1 MGSGEAPV
9 AVKPGRS
16 VRGRLRRMIRSEH
29 LAGWA
34 FVSPSVLLLAVF
46 GLIPIGWSVL
56 LSFQS
61 SNLLGSSR
69 WVGLANYRALAHDPL
84 FVQSI
89 EHTVVYTCLF
99 VPISVV
105 LALFVAVALN
115 RRIVLGRFYKTA
127 IYVPLVTSTIATAV
141 IFSWMMDP
149 TYGVFN
155 YVLNLLGI
163 HSQGFFQDPNEAL
176 YSIVAMT
183 VWGWLGFDVIIYL
196 AALQSVPKELTDA
209 AAIDGASSWRIFR
222 RITLPLV
229 APATLFLIVW
239 STINALQLFDEVYQT
254 TRGGPLYATNVI
266 VYYVYDLGFQ
276 QFDAGYAAAVAY
288 ALFLGILILSIV
300 ELWIGKKT
308 VYYSS

>member
-1 MGSGEAPV
+1 
-9 AVKPGRS
+9 
-16 VRGRLRRMIRSEH
+16 
-29 LAGWA
+29 
-34 FVSPSVLLLAVF
+34 
-46 GLIPIGWSVL
+46 
-56 LSFQS
+56 
-61 SNLLGSSR
+61 
-69 WVGLANYRALAHDPL
+69 
-84 FVQSI
+84 
-89 EHTVVYTCLF
+89 
-99 VPISVV
+99 
-105 LALFVAVALN
+105 
-115 RRIVLGRFYKTA
+115 
-127 IYVPLVTSTIATAV
+127 
-141 IFSWMMDP
+141 
-149 TYGVFN
+149 
-155 YVLNLLGI
+155 VLNLLGI